1 MKKREIIELINAN
14 RTIDNNDPVIA
25 NIEDRSYYRT
35 FRRSEDEWFP
45 NIPDL
50 NQYFDI
56 LKTEIKESLEESD
69 KAKENIKSIQCDH
82 QVRLEHYGFIT
93 SDYECV
99 LCGHHVSSD
108 NSISFKESDNRN
120 KHTVS
125 FIDKYQIDGD
135 DYDYT
140 VKDGYTKEQVY
151 TYILGILEKYND
163 EDEVDL
169 VEEFSKLNI
178 DNMTINKEKRKQ
190 EKYILIIAGTNKE
203 YLNDSTYI
211 SNNYDLKVEDYYN
224 YFISMLNTKVGI
236 IDNSFKYDS
245 FASKVEVKNYDTLES
260 LSKSIDYFKDINFDI
275 VIDLTKLYQ
284 FEIIN
289 NEFKSNEYKLPLNEL
304 FPNSNIFS
312 INESLKVEENCDN
325 IKKLLKK

>member
-14 RTIDNNDPVIA
+14 RTIDNNDQVIA
-25 NIEDRSYYRT
+25 NIEDRSYYLP
-35 FRRSEDEWFP
+35 FRRREDEWFP

-82 QVRLEHYGFIT
+82 SVRLEYYGTFT
-93 SDYECV
+93 SSYKCIF
-99 LCGHHVSSD
+99 CGHRTDSD
-108 NSISFKESDNRN
+108 NVISFKESDNRN
-120 KHTVS
+120 KHTVTFVS
-125 FIDKYQIDGD
+125 KYQKDED
-135 DYDYT
+135 DYGYT
-140 VKDGYTKEQVY
+140 VKNGYTKEQVY

-211 SNNYDLKVEDYYN
+211 SNQYDLKVEDYYN

-245 FASKVEVKNYDTLES
+245 SSSKVDVKNYATLES
-260 LSKSIDYFKDINFDI
+260 LNKSLEYYKDIKFDI

-304 FPNSNIFS
+304 FPNSCIFS
-312 INESLKVEENCDN
+312 INESLKVEENCNN